1 MRRIA
6 TFAGGD
12 LENELVFLS
21 AAAARAFGRIRKF
34 GGVIALFPPCCGLP
48 CAKMIHR
55 TRLLEKSPRLLGA
68 VFTLAIGWANHAAIA
83 GDAVANAPPT
93 PGQARCNAMGD
104 GFYAIAG
111 SNACI
116 KISGY
121 VAAGADFAAPT
132 PKAVGVFTPRPN
144 GGLTSETAVSADVRL
159 DTPLGPGRLYVQIGH
174 DAYRP

>member
-1 MRRIA
+1 M
-6 TFAGGD
+6 
-12 LENELVFLS
+12 S
-21 AAAARAFGRIRKF
+21 Q
-34 GGVIALFPPCCGLP
+34 
-48 CAKMIHR
+48 R
-55 TRLLEKSPRLLGA
+55 TRLLEKSACLLGA
-68 VFTLAIGWANHAAIA
+68 VFGLAIGWTTYAAIA
-83 GDAVANAPPT
+83 GEAAAPNAPPT
-93 PGQARCNAMGD
+93 PGQARCNAMGE

-132 PKAVGVFTPRPN
+132 PKAAGVFTPRPN
-144 GGLTSETAVSADVRL
+144 GGLTSETAVSAEVQL